1 MNEADD
7 LAAQAT
13 DGAVPDAETDPTL
26 EITRLGFSIVGIG
39 ASAGGLTALQQFFEQ
54 TPAQCGVAFVVVL
67 HLSPKHESNAAAI
80 LQRSTRMPV
89 VQVLETTA
97 IEIDHVYVIPPN
109 KHLSMDDGHLRLSEA
124 VRASGRHIAIDL
136 FFRTLAQVHKERAIA
151 VVLSGTGADGAVGIS
166 RVKEQGGLTFAQQP
180 EDAEYDGMPNAAI
193 ATDAIDF
200 VLPVVEIPQK
210 VLELN
215 ESARSIRLPPPNPM
229 ITATVLTDPTREAE
243 TALLDIKDEVRRRTG
258 HDFTHYKRATVLRR
272 LERRLQVNGLTSLP
286 AYREFIGGRPAEVDA
301 LLQDL
306 LISVTNF
313 FRDRDAFESLER
325 EVVPALF
332 ADRQIGEPVRV
343 WVPGCASGEEA
354 YSIAMQLRDWADAQ
368 ELAPDFQIFATDIDE
383 RALGLGRNGLFPLS
397 IVADVPAMRL
407 RKYFTREDDRY
418 RISKSLRDR
427 VLFARHNIL
436 RDPPFSRIDLVCCR
450 NLLIYIDR
458 ETQRQSLDTFR
469 FSLGTSGHLF
479 LGSSESPDAVAPA
492 FEAIDKK
499 HRIYRSTAGGPAR
512 SSVPF
517 LDVSMPSL
525 QVLRVPRGEVK
536 RGTAFET
543 LHLQALQRFASPS
556 VLIDASHQIL
566 HLSSGAGRFLEHAGG
581 VPTHNLVTIV
591 QPELRLELRSALFK
605 AVQSGASVEAPSVP
619 MRLDGRD
626 VFVTITVRPFA
637 RPEHQ
642 GDLLLVM
649 FDDVDVTMQQPVS
662 GSSDRNSTIV
672 EHLEEELRRQ
682 KEHLQ
687 DSLEQSESSTEE
699 LKASNEELQA
709 INEELRSATE
719 ELETGKEEVQSMNEE
734 LITVNY
740 ELKVKIDET
749 GKINDDLQN
758 LIASTDIATLFVDEN
773 LNIMRFTPRTIDIFS
788 LIPSDIGRSLL
799 DIRHRLA
806 YDELADDV
814 AEAFRTLRLVER
826 EVASDDNRKFLAR
839 LLPYRT
845 LRDQIDGA
853 TISFVDVTSLR
864 QAEARS
870 RESES
875 HLRLAA
881 ATTKD
886 FAILTMDD
894 DGIVTTWNDGA
905 ERMFGY
911 TKDEIVGQP
920 SALLF
925 TPEDRANGVPEQ
937 EIRTAQTTGRAEDD
951 RWHLRKDNTRF
962 FCSGVVTPF
971 ESGDLHGLAKIGR
984 DITGVRH
991 ELTTRDAMLHEE
1003 RAVRSQYE
1011 ASSRLKD
1018 EFLAIMSHELKHPL
1032 NLIHVN
1038 AELLMRMPQVRE
1050 IASVQRAAQVIRK
1063 GVMSQAK
1070 IIDDLL
1076 DLSRARTGKMTLQV
1090 VPVDPATT
1098 LETIVSA
1105 AKGDASAK
1113 RITLSWQVESDLP
1126 PVACDP
1132 VRLEQI
1138 VWNLI
1143 SNAIKYTPE
1152 GGHVEVAVD
1161 SDGPDMRLSITD
1173 SGRGI
1178 SAAFLPHVFDMFGQ
1192 ESKRGGRSEG
1202 GLGIGLALVRELS
1215 AAQGGR
1221 VEAKSDGVGRGARFT
1236 VWLPFFTQPDGTE
1249 RPATRPAM
1257 RSIAGLRILVV
1268 EDSRE
1273 AIEPFLELLRL
1284 EGALPVPALDGREA
1298 IALLDREDFDLIVS
1312 DIAMPDVGGYELIAQ
1327 VRTRPRFAHVP
1338 AIALT
1343 GFGRVKD
1350 RQDAL
1355 DAGFDAHVSK
1365 PAAIADLLSALDDIA
1380 RRLPGRATPERSP
1393 ATD

>member
-1 MNEADD
+1 MNDADD
-7 LAAQAT
+7 LVVQPT
-13 DGAVPDAETDPTL
+13 DTAVPDAETDATL
-26 EITRLGFSIVGIG
+26 EVARLGFSIVGIG
-39 ASAGGLTALQQFFEQ
+39 ASAGGINALQQFFEQ
-54 TPAQCGVAFVVVL
+54 TPTRCGVAFVVVL
-67 HLSPKHESNAAAI
+67 HLSPKHESNAAVI

-89 VQVLETTA
+89 IQVLETTA
-97 IEIDHVYVIPPN
+97 IEIDHVYVIPPS
-109 KHLSMDDGHLRLSEA
+109 KHLTMDDGHLRLSDA
-124 VRASGRHIAIDL
+124 TRSSGRHIAIDL

-180 EDAEYDGMPNAAI
+180 EDAEYDAMPSAAI
-193 ATDAIDF
+193 ATEAIDF

-215 ESARSIRLPPPNPM
+215 DSARRIRLPPPTAM
-229 ITATVLTDPTREAE
+229 ITATVLTDPSREAE
-243 TALLDIKDEVRRRTG
+243 TALFDIKDEVRRRTG

-286 AYREFIGGRPAEVDA
+286 AYRDFITSRPAEIDA

-332 ADRQIGEPVRV
+332 GDRQIADPIRV

-368 ELAPDFQIFATDIDE
+368 DRVPDFQIFATDIDE
-383 RALGLGRNGLFPLS
+383 RALGHGRNGLFPLS
-397 IVADVPAMRL
+397 IVADVPAVRL

-458 ETQRQSLDTFR
+458 DAQRQILDTFR
-469 FSLGTSGHLF
+469 FSLGMSGHLF
-479 LGSSESPDAVAPA
+479 LGSSESAEAVAPA
-492 FEAIDKK
+492 FQTLDKK
-499 HRIYRSTAGGPAR
+499 HRIYRSTAGGPAHAT
-512 SSVPF
+512 VPF
-517 LDVSMPSL
+517 LDVSTPSP

-536 RGTAFET
+536 RGAAFET

-591 QPELRLELRSALFK
+591 QPELRLELRSALFR
-605 AVQSGASVEAPSVP
+605 ATQSGASVEAPSVP

-626 VFVTITVRPFA
+626 VFVTVTVRPFTS
-637 RPEHQ
+637 PEHR

-649 FDDVDVTMQQPVS
+649 FDDVDVTMNPPATV
-662 GSSDRNSTIV
+662 GDAHTGIV

-687 DSLEQSESSTEE
+687 DSLEHAEASTEE

-826 EVASDDNRKFLAR
+826 EVASDDDRKFLAR

-845 LRDQIDGA
+845 VGDRIDGA

-875 HLRLAA
+875 RLRLAA

-894 DGIVTTWNDGA
+894 DGIVTTWNEGA

-920 SALLF
+920 SAILF
-925 TPEDRANGVPEQ
+925 TPEDRAAGVPEQ

-1038 AELLMRMPQVRE
+1038 AELLTRMPQVRE

-1090 VPVDPATT
+1090 VPVDPVTT

-1113 RITLSWQVESDLP
+1113 RITLSWQVESELP

-1192 ESKRGGRSEG
+1192 ESKRGGRSES
-1202 GLGIGLALVRELS
+1202 GLGIGLALVRELT

-1236 VWLPFFTQPDGTE
+1236 VWLPFFTPPDGTE
-1249 RPATRPAM
+1249 RPAPRPAT
-1257 RSIAGLRILVV
+1257 RSIAGLRILLV

-1284 EGALPVPALDGREA
+1284 EGARPVPALDGREA

-1327 VRTRPRFAHVP
+1327 VRARPRFAHVP

-1365 PAAIADLLSALDDIA
+1365 PAAVADLQSALDDIA
-1380 RRLPGRATPERSP
+1380 RRLPGRATPGPPSF
-1393 ATD
+1393 D